1 MKDIMLYL
9 DGNGSIHSQIVR
21 AVQLKISSGRW
32 KPGDRI
38 YSEHQLVEMLGLSR
52 ATVNRALQSLAE
64 SGVINRHRKRGSF
77 VAEQTEAHAVIGLV
91 DVQEVIESGGKNYR
105 FKPVASK
112 ITLLQDAPLAWPELA
127 PRTRVLHVLGV
138 HTGNDRAE
146 VLESRLINLDAVPDA
161 VEADFSREV
170 PSSWLLQQI
179 PCTRVRHEIR
189 AESCNATDAKLLQID
204 AGAALLI
211 SYRSTWYGTQPVSV
225 IKLSYPGAR
234 HRFVGDFNPF
244 DTETSAG

>member
-1 MKDIMLYL
+1 MLAL

-21 AVQLKISSGRW
+21 AIQLEISSGRW

-38 YSEHQLVEMLGLSR
+38 YSEHQLVDMLGLSR

-91 DVQEVIESGGKNYR
+91 DVQEVIETGGKHYG
-105 FKPVASK
+105 FKPIASK
-112 ITLLQDAPLAWPELA
+112 VSLLQDAPLAWPDLA
-127 PRTRVLHVLGV
+127 PRTRVLHVLGL
-138 HTGNDRAE
+138 HTGDDRPE

-161 VEADFSREV
+161 VGVDFSKVV
-170 PSSWLLQQI
+170 PSFWLLQQI
-179 PCTRVRHEIR
+179 PCTRIRHEIR
-189 AESCNATDAKLLQID
+189 AEVCTAADARLLQID

-211 SYRSTWYGTQPVSV
+211 SHRSTWYGTQPVSV
-225 IKLSYPGAR
+225 IKLSYPGTR

-244 DTETSAG
+244 DTGATGD